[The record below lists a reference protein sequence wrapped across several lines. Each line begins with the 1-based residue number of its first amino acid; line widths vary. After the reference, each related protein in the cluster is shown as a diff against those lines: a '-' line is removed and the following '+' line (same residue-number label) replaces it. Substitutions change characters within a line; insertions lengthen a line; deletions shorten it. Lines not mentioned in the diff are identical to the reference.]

1 MIVKEGAKKFKKAG
15 ENMLRISIQFFW
27 QRRKRLAI
35 LMSVLVLSL
44 ALLLSMGPMFDAA
57 EQKLYDTYTARYGGH
72 HGAILHLDEQKMQIL
87 ETYDAAEKAFFQNYG
102 SWQQVEKGTHLTL
115 GWFSEEAIAMGNLR
129 LLEGRFAEAEDE
141 IVLEKNAVKYF
152 CPQGTVVGDTL
163 TFAQDGTERRF
174 RLVGILADYVGNW
187 DTVMSTDVVAGYNDF
202 PKGLLAKQSML
213 QTHTGAL
220 LYYPH
225 VEPTQILMEIGA
237 LSEELHGLYSSSY
250 ISNEQLCY
258 APEVGIFQ
266 AFSAFKGMLTVAIL
280 IGAVLIMFVVM
291 GMYIGEFK
299 KSYHT
304 LYLLGS
310 GNRGAGMLYGLQCGW
325 ILLLAAPMALLTAQ
339 LWAWGY
345 TLITGT
351 ALTVLYGENL
361 LYPALMWAVLAAFMG
376 VAFRAYVMPLDRK
389 SLSQVKRGKG
399 VKQIQYG
406 RSVTGMLTG
415 SFMQAN
421 FRRIV
426 AVLCVI
432 AVLIASFGIAG
443 IYQRQFQENQEF
455 READFIVEAA
465 SISWMGA
472 EGFDLSNYKDNLLR
486 VESVLPLYTV
496 KGVDFIDAKIYPDA
510 SIVIPGRNST
520 YWGRLKAYYGIEVQ
534 LPHIED
540 LPRSNVTVV
549 SGEAI
554 NFEVKIISES
564 MEADYLAAYPDLPL
578 TQMKDEG
585 SVALILAPV
594 DGVKNDGLLQEGG
607 KISFGRITYPQTMMM
622 DEVVDNPEV
631 IGYTQLDFPIA
642 YICEEKRDTGIDKNY
657 FMYPTILLTE
667 QTALSTDLVQG
678 YGNLMIY
685 LQEDISEAEY
695 AGIEQMLGEIA
706 AQVSG
711 ATIYSLREDRAQNM
725 ALMDVVNLS
734 LNLILGVF
742 GVFAVIAIYSALYL
756 NVMQRKRSFGIYR
769 ALGMRR
775 RTISAAML
783 LELMVYWVGAVLAAL
798 AIGLLVFHFVWH
810 IDNFFVV
817 GQGLP
822 LLYTVAIALAAGLPF
837 NGLITHMLLREIYN
851 DSVYTAMRFS
861 E

>member
-1 MIVKEGAKKFKKAG
+1 
-15 ENMLRISIQFFW
+15 MLKIGFRFVCT
-27 QRRKRLAI
+27 KRGKLI
-35 LMSVLVLSL
+35 LLLGVLVLSL
-44 ALLLSMGPMFDAA
+44 MLVLVMPAMFDAA

-72 HGAILHLDEQKMQIL
+72 HGAILHLDEQKLQIL

-174 RLVGILADYVGNW
+174 KLVGILADYVGNW
-187 DTVMSTDVVAGYNDF
+187 DTVWSFAVIPGYNDF
-202 PKGLLAKQSML
+202 PKGLIMQQSME
-213 QTHTGAL
+213 QTQTGVL

-225 VEPTQILMEIGA
+225 IQPVKALDELIA
-237 LSEELHGLYSSSY
+237 LSASLNPESIEVQSD
-250 ISNEQLCY
+250 IVSNEKLCY
-258 APEVGIFQ
+258 WPEEGIFQ

-310 GNRGAGMLYGLQCGW
+310 GDRGAGMLYGLQCGW

-351 ALTVLYGENL
+351 ALAVLYGENL
-361 LYPALMWAVLAAFMG
+361 LYPTLMWAAMAAFMG
-376 VAFRAYVMPLDRK
+376 VAFRAYVMPLGRR

-399 VKQIQYG
+399 VRQIQYG
-406 RSVTGMLTG
+406 RSVTGMLAG

-443 IYQRQFQENQEF
+443 IYKRQFQDNQVLTYP
-455 READFIVEAA
+455 DFD
-465 SISWMGA
+465 ISGYDA
-472 EGFDLSNYKDNLLR
+472 GSYVVEGFRIYAFQNSLLDTKAVLEIYENEN
-486 VESVLPLYTV
+486 VER
-496 KGVDFIDAKIYPDA
+496 IDSKIYTDS
-510 SIVIPGRNST
+510 SIVIPGRGHR
-520 YWGRLKAYYGIEVQ
+520 YWNAQKRSYTNDISAPQVLAQIGSDVTIVGNE
-534 LPHIED
+534 HID
-540 LPRSNVTVV
+540 
-549 SGEAI
+549 
-554 NFEVKIISES
+554 FEVKIISES

-578 TQMKDEG
+578 AQMKDEG
-585 SVALILAPV
+585 SVALILVPQ
-594 DGVKNDGLLQEGG
+594 DGTPNDVLQVGG
-607 KISFGRITYPQTMMM
+607 EISFGRLTYPYTMQLS
-622 DEVVDNPEV
+622 EVEKNPEV

-642 YICEEKRDTGIDKNY
+642 YISEEERDTGKDKNY
-657 FMYPTILLTE
+657 FSNPTILLTE

-810 IDNFFVV
+810 IGNFFVV

-851 DSVYTAMRFS
+851 DSVYTAIRFS